1 VRRIKSGATRQL
13 PEQPRGSLKAPVL
26 QSGAVQSR
34 TGFSDVSKA
43 WWAHHKT
50 SAVTSLA
57 RLLKTPLQTL
67 LTALVVAIALAL
79 PATLLMALNNIHQ
92 LGNAWDSSPKIS
104 VYLDVRARDL
114 AIQTLRQEFEAMPEI
129 TQLDYIAPEQ
139 AARDFQRMSGFGAAL
154 EALEENPLPP
164 TMVITPAPGA
174 REPAQLQR
182 LAERLAQDPLVD
194 EVSLD
199 MEWVRRLRELM
210 VLGKRALYAL
220 ASLLALGVLIAL
232 GNTIRLV
239 IENRRDEIVVTKL
252 VGGTD
257 GFVRRPFLYTGGWYG
272 FMGGLLA
279 CGLVAAG
286 HWTLSGSVAR
296 LAATYQSNFELEG
309 LGLWGNLGLL
319 ALSSLLGWLGAWLAV
334 SRNLGQIQPR

>member
-1 VRRIKSGATRQL
+1 MH
-13 PEQPRGSLKAPVL
+13 
-26 QSGAVQSR
+26 SGAVQSR
-34 TGFSDVSKA
+34 TGFGDVSKA
-43 WWAHHKT
+43 WWAHHRT
-50 SAVTSLA
+50 SAITSLV

-79 PATLLMALNNIHQ
+79 PATLLMALNNLHQ
-92 LGNAWDSSPKIS
+92 VGQAWDSSPKIS
-104 VYLDVRARDL
+104 VYLDARARDL
-114 AIQTLRQEFEAMPEI
+114 AIQTLRGELEAMPEVAR
-129 TQLDYIAPEQ
+129 LLYISPEQ
-139 AARDFQRMSGFGAAL
+139 AALDFQRMSGFGAAL
-154 EALEENPLPP
+154 EALDENPLPP
-164 TMVITPAPGA
+164 TMVITPVPGA
-174 REPAQLQR
+174 REPMQLQR
-182 LAERLAQDPLVD
+182 LAERLAENPLVD
-194 EVSLD
+194 DVRLD
-199 MEWVRRLRELM
+199 MEWVRRLHELM
-210 VLGKRALYAL
+210 ILGKRALYAL

-279 CGLVAAG
+279 CALVAAG

-296 LAATYQSNFELEG
+296 LAATYQSNFELAG
-309 LGLWGNLGLL
+309 LGPMGNLGLL

-334 SRNLGQIQPR
+334 SRNLGQIQPK